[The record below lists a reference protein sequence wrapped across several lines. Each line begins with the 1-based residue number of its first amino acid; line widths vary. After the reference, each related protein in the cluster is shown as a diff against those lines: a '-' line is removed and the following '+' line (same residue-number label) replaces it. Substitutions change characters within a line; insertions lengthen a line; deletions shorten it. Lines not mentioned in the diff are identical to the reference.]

1 MAQGEPPP
9 TSAEAPPGAT
19 GADSA
24 SAPAVESAEGALDNL
39 VTQFSNAFDCF
50 RELAQNS
57 IDAGSPIVE
66 VWTEFRASHGQ
77 VGAACLHVDDCG
89 DGMDERI
96 IDHELT
102 KLFASS
108 KEGDLTKIG
117 KFGIGFVSVF
127 ALKPSAVLLH
137 TGRGGEYWEVLFHED
152 RSFSK
157 ARLAEPVEGTR
168 ITLFVEADFQRYGEL
183 VAGARAAL
191 KKWCC
196 HAEARVTFED
206 RSPPPGRPRV
216 VETINEPFTVEG
228 ACVTRIEAPGTEI
241 VLAYADRPHYAFFNR
256 GLALAS
262 TDVAGQVLDER
273 RALRYRRISF
283 KISSRYIEH
292 TLSRESVM
300 RDENYDRVI
309 ALLDDAAGGPLFDK
323 LVAEMEALVG
333 RPADRPWT
341 AEDLARYGERIGWLL
356 AEPAASLDRIR
367 KRPILRT
374 VQGGALSLADAWDAF
389 GRDGRLLVAAQPTPL
404 TAYLAA
410 DGIPVFLPG
419 LGEGGSETLADDA
432 EAGHPVR
439 GVPALLGAWIQLNRS
454 RRFAAQAKDVVKA
467 VLPDEWTTWMRPDP
481 PPEIADPERVYVAVA
496 LDEHVPAEF
505 VGLVAGAAKLLQA
518 SRAGYRRLHSF
529 VPAAPTPFD
538 PLFVTGRTLGP
549 RMARPPRDVPDRR
562 RRLEAA
568 VNRTHPHF
576 LRLARLHERHPGL
589 ATYCLARSLLL
600 AERRV
605 DVQKGDLLGWALRE
619 AGG

>member
-1 MAQGEPPP
+1 MNDGRS
-9 TSAEAPPGAT
+9 TPPGTKAPTAT
-19 GADSA
+19 VSAVA
-24 SAPAVESAEGALDNL
+24 SAAGALDNL

-57 IDAGSPIVE
+57 IDAGSPVVE
-66 VWTEFRASHGQ
+66 IWTEFDVARGQ
-77 VGAACLHVDDCG
+77 VGVACLHVDDWG

-157 ARLAEPVEGTR
+157 TRLAEPVEGTR
-168 ITLFVEADFQRYGEL
+168 ITLFVEADHQRYGEL
-183 VAGARAAL
+183 VAGTRAAL

-196 HAEARVTFED
+196 HAEAQVRFED
-206 RSPPPGRPRV
+206 RSPAPGRPRV

-228 ACVTRIEAPGTEI
+228 ACLTRVEAPGTEL
-241 VLAYADRPHYAFFNR
+241 VLAYHDRPRYAFFNR

-262 TDVAGQVLDER
+262 TDVGAQVLDER
-273 RALRYRRISF
+273 RARRYRRISF
-283 KISSRYIEH
+283 KIGSRYVEH

-309 ALLDDAAGGPLFDK
+309 ALLDEAAAGPLLDR
-323 LVAEMEALVG
+323 LVAELEALAG
-333 RPADRPWT
+333 RPPGESWS

-356 AEPAASLDRIR
+356 AEPASSLDRIAER
-367 KRPILRT
+367 RVLRT
-374 VQGGALSLADAWDAF
+374 VQDAALSLADAWDAF
-389 GRDGRLLVAAQPTPL
+389 GRDGRLLAAAQTTPL
-404 TAYLAA
+404 TARLAA
-410 DGIPVFLPG
+410 DGVPVFLAG
-419 LGEGGSETLADDA
+419 LGESRGETLAEDA
-432 EAGHPVR
+432 ETGHPVR
-439 GVPALLGAWIQLNRS
+439 GVPALLAGYARLRRH
-454 RRFAAQAKDVVKA
+454 RRFGTKAREVVKA
-467 VLPDEWTTWMRPDP
+467 VLPDEWTTWLGPEA
-481 PPEIADPERVYVAVA
+481 PPEVADPERVFVSVA
-496 LDEHVPAEF
+496 LDHEVPEALEA
-505 VGLVAGAAKLLQA
+505 LLASAGDLLRSAK
-518 SRAGYRRLHSF
+518 AGYRRLHSF
-529 VPAAPTPFD
+529 TPSAPTLDD
-538 PLFVTGRTLGP
+538 PLFVTGRRLGP

-568 VNRTHPHF
+568 VNRAHPH
-576 LRLARLHERHPGL
+576 LVRLLRLHERRPAL
-589 ATYCLARSLLL
+589 AAYCLARGLLL

-605 DVQKGDLLGWALRE
+605 DAQKGDLLGRALRE
-619 AGG
+619 LGA